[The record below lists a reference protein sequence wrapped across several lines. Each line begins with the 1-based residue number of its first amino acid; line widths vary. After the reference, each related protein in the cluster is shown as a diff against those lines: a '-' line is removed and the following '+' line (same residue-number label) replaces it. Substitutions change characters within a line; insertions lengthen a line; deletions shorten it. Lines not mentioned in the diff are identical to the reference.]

1 MKFTIKVCKK
11 IKWSKMILYRWR
23 WLKRLYLVAI
33 HFNHGNMMLKRRLFI
48 AEKNKRFVQPILGY
62 I

>member
-1 MKFTIKVCKK
+1 
-11 IKWSKMILYRWR
+11 MILYRWR